1 MRTFSHLKSSPLF
14 KNSNIAFEPD
24 WESSFVVK
32 FGLHRMLV
40 MNILQSIFLNNF
52 AKISTNA
59 TLRMKKHGYSRN
71 QQFDVVLYAY
81 NIFLQQYFCNKG

>member
-1 MRTFSHLKSSPLF
+1 
-14 KNSNIAFEPD
+14 
-24 WESSFVVK
+24 
-32 FGLHRMLV
+32 MLV